1 MRKSTTDIS
10 QLAHHVSR
18 FTTRCLTQAK
28 TIPLTTLLFL
38 LLLAIAQPLW
48 HGYRFGVSDHS
59 IQFSI
64 MNRIMDGTLYPNDAM
79 LETAKGY
86 VSFYPRFMVVLIK
99 LVGNM
104 EALYFVLHIL
114 SHFLYFTLLYHISLL
129 LFDKTTALL
138 CVLLMTTSKAVLG
151 GSSIHFTG
159 LYPSFFTLP
168 LALLA
173 VYLFLRERYTIAY
186 AIVGII
192 LNLHTLVAGYTVCM
206 LLCYSGL
213 CVISKKTTLKA
224 FALNI
229 GVFAICASPAL
240 IWIVST
246 RGEMTDEWIRLLKVR
261 SSHHS
266 FPFSWDASY
275 YVNFLLLL
283 AAGGLSFLY
292 APAAKF
298 HRKMLAF
305 ALAVT
310 VLCAMGLIF
319 AEYYPVKSVLR
330 GQFFRS
336 TNFLTI
342 FCVMYVANYIRHS
355 WANSTLHKVAVGVIF
370 IALLL
375 PSHFNWLILG
385 LILALIADNAIGP
398 AEQWSEHRGELRF
411 RHRFYISLFVLT
423 ALLARNF
430 APHSSFPNTLDMNRI
445 VGLFRTFF
453 EESLLMFVVC
463 LALALMSIVTLK
475 QKVVIEGEKTVWKP
489 ILHSGT
495 LLIALLIITYVIP
508 SAYGKLHPENR
519 YTGGWRGVQIWA
531 KENTKPTDLF
541 LTPPNMTGFR
551 IFSQR
556 PIVGE
561 WKDGTQQY
569 FDAEYSYEWWRR
581 MQDLK
586 SESGGGAKFNKLGKE
601 GYTALAEK
609 YGATYLVLPS
619 NISPDLPKAYDNGK
633 YAVYRLNE

>member
-1 MRKSTTDIS
+1 MRKPTIDLS
-10 QLAHHVSR
+10 QLTNHISHL
-18 FTTRCLTQAK
+18 TTRCLMQAK
-28 TIPLTTLLFL
+28 NISLTTLLFL

-64 MNRIMDGTLYPNDAM
+64 MNRIMDGTLYPNDPM

-86 VSFYPRFMVVLIK
+86 VSFFPRFMVVLIK

-114 SHFLYFTLLYHISLL
+114 SYFLYFTVLYHIALL

-138 CVLLMTTSKAVLG
+138 CVLLMTTGKVVLG

-168 LALLA
+168 LALFA
-173 VYLFLRERYTIAY
+173 IYLFLREKYTIAY
-186 AIVGII
+186 AIVGIT
-192 LNLHTLVAGYTVCM
+192 LNLHTLVAGYTICM

-213 CVISKKTTLKA
+213 CVLSKKITPKE
-224 FALNI
+224 FAVNI
-229 GVFAICASPAL
+229 GVFALCASPAL

-246 RGEMTDEWIRLLKVR
+246 RGEITDEWIRLLRVR

-266 FPFSWDASY
+266 FPFSWAASK

-292 APAAKF
+292 APVAKF
-298 HRKMLAF
+298 HRKLMAF
-305 ALAVT
+305 ALAVA
-310 VLCAMGLIF
+310 VLCTAGLIF

-336 TNFLTI
+336 TNFLAI
-342 FCVMYVANYIRHS
+342 FCVMYIANYIRHS
-355 WANSTLHKVAVGVIF
+355 WANSILHKAAVGVIF
-370 IALLL
+370 IALLF

-385 LILALIADNAIGP
+385 LILALVADTVIGP
-398 AEQWSEHRGELRF
+398 AGQWAENRGELRF
-411 RHRFYISLFVLT
+411 SHRFYISLFVLA
-423 ALLARNF
+423 ALLVRNF
-430 APHSSFPNTLDMNRI
+430 VPHSDFPNTLDLNTVVR
-445 VGLFRTFF
+445 LFRTFL
-453 EESLLMFVVC
+453 EDSLLMVVVC
-463 LALALMSIVTLK
+463 LSLGLMAIVALK
-475 QKVVIEGEKTVWKP
+475 QKVVVEGVKTVWKP
-489 ILHSGT
+489 ILHSST
-495 LLIALLIITYVIP
+495 LLIALLIIVYVIP
-508 SAYGKLHPENR
+508 SAHEKLHPENR
-519 YTGGWRGVQIWA
+519 YTSGWRGVQIWA
-531 KENTKPTDLF
+531 KENTKPTNLF
-541 LTPPNMTGFR
+541 LTPPYMTGFR

-569 FDAEYSYEWWRR
+569 FDAEYAYEWWRR

-586 SESGGGAKFNKLGKE
+586 SEDGSSGGFNKLGTE
-601 GYTALAEK
+601 GYTALAKK

-619 NISPDLPKAYDNGK
+619 GISLSLPKAHDNGK
-633 YAVYRLNE
+633 YAVYQLNQ

>member
-1 MRKSTTDIS
+1 MRELTKDIS
-10 QLAHHVSR
+10 HITHHVSR

-28 TIPLTTLLFL
+28 NIPLTTLLFL

-64 MNRIMDGTLYPNDAM
+64 MNRIMDGTLYPNDPM

-86 VSFYPRFMVVLIK
+86 VSFFPRFMVVLIK
-99 LVGNM
+99 LMGNM

-168 LALLA
+168 FALLA

-298 HRKMLAF
+298 HRKVMAF
-305 ALAVT
+305 ALAVA
-310 VLCAMGLIF
+310 VLCAIGLIF

-355 WANSTLHKVAVGVIF
+355 WANSMLHKVAVVVIF
-370 IALLL
+370 IALLF

-385 LILALIADNAIGP
+385 LILALIADNVIVP
-398 AEQWSEHRGELRF
+398 AEKGSGNCAGLRF
-411 RHRFYISLFVLT
+411 SYRFCISLFVLM
-423 ALLARNF
+423 ALLVRNF
-430 APHSSFPNTLDMNRI
+430 SPHNSFPNTLDVNPI

-453 EESLLMFVVC
+453 EGSLLMFVIC

-475 QKVVIEGEKTVWKP
+475 QKVVVEGEKTIWQPV
-489 ILHSGT
+489 LHLGT

-508 SAYGKLHPENR
+508 SAYGQLHPKNR

-531 KENTKPTDLF
+531 KENTEQTDLF
-541 LTPPNMTGFR
+541 LTPPGMTGFR

-569 FDAEYSYEWWRR
+569 FDADYSYEWWRR

-586 SESGGGAKFNKLGKE
+586 SERGGSQNFNKLGKE
-601 GYTALAEK
+601 AYTALAKK

-619 NISPDLPKAYDNGK
+619 NVSPGLPKAYNNGQ